1 MRPTVSNRRDTHMA
15 RKKKNAQ
22 TETEVLVQNVA
33 EAMPVETLT
42 MEDVAHLFSTEEIE
56 ALDVQLSSEET
67 DVAQDVAETVAEEDV
82 PPATVEDDVDFEQI
96 MVSIA
101 QEDSQ
106 RVMDEMSA
114 QIDERKKME
123 MAKDS
128 YNDNIH
134 RTLAKVRNTM
144 VRHFAARVLIA
155 TQVSPSFITEQS
167 REGEHYNVYAMG
179 KLNDL
184 VDGLCGLPL
193 KNAINIAIVRSMFK
207 LREKGIALTRKTLEC
222 AASDKIRVTDK
233 EIASALIRHTVGA
246 TTAPTQT
253 SSTMRALETLGI
265 VKSTGSKTNTVFE
278 LLDTPQTRALESIAL
293 QMAA

>member
-1 MRPTVSNRRDTHMA
+1 MA
-15 RKKKNAQ
+15 KRASKKTPAKK
-22 TETEVLVQNVA
+22 TVA
-33 EAMPVETLT
+33 EAEAFVDALVQKVQEENTSMTIA
-42 MEDVAHLFSTEEIE
+42 DVAHLFTDAEIAELDVTLSAEDAPVDVAVVEEIQ
-56 ALDVQLSSEET
+56 AV
-67 DVAQDVAETVAEEDV
+67 VADDT
-82 PPATVEDDVDFEQI
+82 PPATVEEDVDFEQI
-96 MVSIA
+96 LVSIHP
-101 QEDSQ
+101 ETSQ
-106 RVMDEMSA
+106 AVMDEMSA

-134 RTLAKVRNTM
+134 KTLSKVRNTM

-193 KNAINIAIVRSMFK
+193 RNAINIAIVRSMFALSK
-207 LREKGIALTRKTLEC
+207 KGIALTRKTLEC
-222 AASDKIRVTDK
+222 AASDKIRVADSV
-233 EIASALIRHTVGA
+233 IAATLIRHTVGA
-246 TTAPTQT
+246 STAPTQT

-265 VKSTGSKTNTVFE
+265 VKSTGSKSNTVFE
-278 LLDTPQTRALESIAL
+278 LLDTPQTRALEGIAV